1 MRFRQ
6 SKSDFGY
13 YRNAGSG
20 SQGDAVPL
28 PYRWQWRLARVHIAL
43 RGFFR
48 LDPQAARPRLCPP
61 RHTLVGAT
69 ATRCHECGASLTF
82 SLAAASKSLSGI
94 LPSETPITMLIF
106 VINILLFGVSLLAT
120 MRATEGFNLFVSISG
135 VALSRMGGSRIYLI
149 LGGEWGRLVM
159 AVFLHG
165 TPLPISMNSR
175 LLHDLRP

>member
-28 PYRWQWRLARVHIAL
+28 PYRWQWRLDRVRNAV

-48 LDPQAARPRLCPP
+48 PHPQAAGPRLCPAC
-61 RHTLVGAT
+61 HALVGTT

-94 LPSETPITMLIF
+94 LPGETPITMLIF

-120 MRATEGFNLFVSISG
+120 MRATEGFNLFGSISAA
-135 VALSRMGGSRIYLI
+135 VLSRMGGSRIDLI
-149 LGGEWGRLVM
+149 LGGGGGRWV
-159 AVFLHG
+159 
-165 TPLPISMNSR
+165 LPGF
-175 LLHDLRP
+175 

>member
-28 PYRWQWRLARVHIAL
+28 PYRWQWRLDRVRNAL

-48 LDPQAARPRLCPP
+48 PDPQAARPRLCPACN
-61 RHTLVGAT
+61 TLVGPT

-94 LPSETPITMLIF
+94 LPSEPPVTMLIF
-106 VINILLFGVSLLAT
+106 VMHLLLFCVS
-120 MRATEGFNLFVSISG
+120 
-135 VALSRMGGSRIYLI
+135 
-149 LGGEWGRLVM
+149 
-159 AVFLHG
+159 FL
-165 TPLPISMNSR
+165 
-175 LLHDLRP
+175 D